1 MSKTHQECL
10 HLLERIRWNGK
21 PQCPYCGSIKAS
33 PLKHENRYH
42 CNKCFTSYSVTVGTL
57 FHKTHV
63 SLSKWFQAICFVVAD
78 SEKVS
83 VRQLAERIDVNKNTA
98 AYMLTRIK
106 TAEDQ
111 TELLEQ
117 IANSMK
123 DKDF

>member
-1 MSKTHQECL
+1 M
-10 HLLERIRWNGK
+10 
-21 PQCPYCGSIKAS
+21 
-33 PLKHENRYH
+33 
-42 CNKCFTSYSVTVGTL
+42 
-57 FHKTHV
+57 